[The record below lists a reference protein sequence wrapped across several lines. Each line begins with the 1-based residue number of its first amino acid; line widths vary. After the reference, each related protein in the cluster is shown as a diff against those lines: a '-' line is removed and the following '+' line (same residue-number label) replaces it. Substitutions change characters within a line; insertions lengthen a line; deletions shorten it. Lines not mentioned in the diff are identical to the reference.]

1 MTIYARGRPRESGH
15 GAGLIGTPTLIKYT
29 QFMDLG
35 FWAIARSNPGRVAVI
50 DAHGHETTFGEL
62 LEQSEAIARGWRA
75 LGLDRGDGVAMVLP
89 NVPSFFAVYLAAM
102 SSGLYLTPVNSH
114 LAAPEIAH
122 VIADCEAKS
131 VVVHAELAERA
142 APGVADAA
150 VSLDALFADPAAP
163 DYRPL
168 ADLVALGGASPP
180 LPAGLGAGAMM
191 MYTSGTTGKPKGVRR
206 ALPEA
211 EPNEVFGRLGE
222 VYCTGFGITPG
233 TGVHLV
239 CGPLYHAGPSASA
252 CSALHVGN
260 TILLMGKWTPIGC
273 LDLIEERGVT
283 STQMV
288 PTMFHRLLALPL
300 EVRSTYDVSSLQSV
314 MHTGAPCPMAI
325 KQHLMEWLGPVVYE
339 TYGGTESVATIATPK
354 RWLAKPGTVGK
365 PIHGV
370 TLHILDDHG
379 NECAVGEAGSIY
391 VEHAM
396 ATGME
401 YFKDPD
407 KTRSMRRG
415 NLVTLGDV
423 GHLDEDGYLFLR
435 DRKVDMVISG
445 GVNIYPAEVEAV
457 LLQCALVGDAAVIG
471 VPDEDLGEIVLAI
484 VEPATR
490 PTDSAA
496 TAQAILDFCID
507 RLARFKHPRR
517 VELVERLPRL
527 PNGKIE
533 KHRLREPYWAD
544 HERRI

>member
-1 MTIYARGRPRESGH
+1 
-15 GAGLIGTPTLIKYT
+15 
-29 QFMDLG
+29 MDLG
-35 FWAIARSNPGRVAVI
+35 FWAIARSDPGRVAII
-50 DAHGHETTFGEL
+50 DAEGEAITFGGL
-62 LEQSEAIARGWRA
+62 LEQSDAIARGWRS
-75 LGLDRGDGVAMVLP
+75 LGLGRGDGVAMVLP
-89 NVPSFFAVYLAAM
+89 NVPSFFAVHLAAM

-122 VIADCEAKS
+122 VIADCEAKT

-142 APGVADAA
+142 APGMADAG
-150 VSLDALFADPAAP
+150 VPLDARFADPVAP
-163 DYRPL
+163 DYRGL
-168 ADLVALGGASPP
+168 ADLVALGAASSP
-180 LPAGLGAGAMM
+180 LPAGVGAGAMM

-211 EPNEVFGRLGE
+211 DPNELFGRLGE

-233 TGVHLV
+233 PGVHLV

-252 CSALHVGN
+252 TNALHVGN
-260 TILLMGKWTPIGC
+260 TILLMGKWTPMGC
-273 LDLIEERGVT
+273 LDLIDQQRVT

-288 PTMFHRLLALPL
+288 PTMFHRLLALPE
-300 EVRSTYDVSSLQSV
+300 EVRKAYDVSSLQSV
-314 MHTGAPCPMAI
+314 MHTGAPCPMAV
-325 KQHLMEWLGPVVYE
+325 KQQLMDWLGPVVYE

-370 TLHILDDHG
+370 TLHILDDDG
-379 NECAVGEAGSIY
+379 NECPVGEAGAIY

-423 GHLDEDGYLFLR
+423 GYLDEDGYLFLR

-457 LLQCALVGDAAVIG
+457 LLQCELVGDAAVIG
-471 VPDEDLGEIVLAI
+471 VPDEELGEIVLAI
-484 VEPATR
+484 VEPAALSSD
-490 PTDSAA
+490 PA
-496 TAQAILDFCID
+496 TTEQAILDFCED

-517 VELVERLPRL
+517 IDLVEQLPRL

-533 KHRLREPYWAD
+533 KRRLREPYWEGHD
-544 HERRI
+544 RRI

>member
-1 MTIYARGRPRESGH
+1 
-15 GAGLIGTPTLIKYT
+15 
-29 QFMDLG
+29 MDLG
-35 FWAIARSNPGRVAVI
+35 FWAIAAADPGRVAVI
-50 DAHGHETTFGEL
+50 DAHGIETTFGEL
-62 LEQSEAIARGWRA
+62 RDRADAIARGWRS

-89 NVPSFFAVYLAAM
+89 NVPSFFAAYLAAM

-122 VIADCEAKS
+122 VISDCEARS
-131 VVVHAELAERA
+131 VLVHADLAERS
-142 APGVADAA
+142 APGVDQAGIAGDAR
-150 VSLDALFADPAAP
+150 FADPAAHG
-163 DYRPL
+163 YQPL
-168 ADLVALGGASPP
+168 DDLIALGRAEPA
-180 LPAGLGAGAMM
+180 LPEGLGAGAMM

-211 EPNEVFGRLGE
+211 DPNELFGRLGE
-222 VYCTGFGITPG
+222 IYCTGFGITPG
-233 TGVHLV
+233 SGVHLV

-252 CSALHVGN
+252 TNALHVGN
-260 TILLMGKWTPIGC
+260 TVALMDRWTPEGC
-273 LDLIEERGVT
+273 LDAIERLRVT

-288 PTMFHRLLALPL
+288 PTMFHRLLALPPA
-300 EVRSTYDVSSLQSV
+300 ERSRRDLSSLQSV
-314 MHTGAPCPMAI
+314 MHTGAPCPMTI
-325 KQHLMEWLGPVVYE
+325 KQRLMDWLGPVVYE

-354 RWLAKPGTVGK
+354 RWLAKPGTVGR
-365 PIHGV
+365 PIRGV
-370 TLHILDDHG
+370 TLHILDDDG
-379 NECAVGEAGSIY
+379 NECPVGVAGAIY

-423 GHLDEDGYLFLR
+423 GYLDEDGFLFLR

-457 LLQCALVGDAAVIG
+457 LLQCDLVGDAAVIG
-471 VPDEDLGEIVLAI
+471 VPDEELGEIVLAI
-484 VEPATR
+484 VEPAV
-490 PTDSAA
+490 PASDGDE
-496 TAQAILDFCID
+496 TAVAILDFCND

-533 KHRLREPYWAD
+533 KRRLREPYWEG
-544 HERRI
+544 HKRRI